1 VVVANLFPVAG
12 SPTVLASRC
21 GAAAAA
27 AVRAA
32 IGGAGWRSGDLARR
46 SGERLLGEEDQRET
60 AESDSDTAE
69 TDAEFLA
76 SQRISACVDI
86 AVAVS

>member
-1 VVVANLFPVAG
+1 LN
-12 SPTVLASRC
+12 VLLPNFLWLLQILRPGVGFLPRPLPSWR
-21 GAAAAA
+21 
-27 AVRAA
+27 
-32 IGGAGWRSGDLARR
+32 RSGDLARR
-46 SGERLLGEEDQRET
+46 SGERLLFGEAERVDT

-69 TDAEFLA
+69 IDAEFLA